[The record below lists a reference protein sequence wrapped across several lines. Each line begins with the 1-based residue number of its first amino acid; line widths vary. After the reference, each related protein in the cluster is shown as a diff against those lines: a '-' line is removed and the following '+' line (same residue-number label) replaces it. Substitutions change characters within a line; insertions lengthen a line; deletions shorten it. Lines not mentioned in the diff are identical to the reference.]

1 MGTLLTLGL
10 AVSALVTPATPPV
23 QDGKIGIFDLAA
35 IHAAPLN
42 AQIVNKTEADGVVT
56 EEIRYD
62 VLPGIRAFAYLS
74 YPSGAKSLATNVE
87 IRNFGAET
95 RRNEAQTGFVGWSV
109 AAPSGNM
116 DPNKRDTVGGAKA
129 SEAFTDDPQKSW
141 VYQHVVEQIR
151 GLDYLATRPEVDMK
165 RVVVSGFS
173 WSGFVGALMHALDNR
188 PCCYVTWNSTGYF
201 ADAKGDSGDQKSRV
215 TRKQYEMYCP
225 SNYAQY
231 GTQPIYIG
239 NSITDYFATLDGAI
253 DMYEKLTCPK
263 EFAWAPNR
271 YHADTSRKEYSG
283 SGTYMWQFQGGGE
296 KTTKIGEGAFE
307 AKGGKLYY
315 KYFVESNVT
324 LARTEVLYSY
334 GGPGHWTGRTWHRAP
349 TTLDPVNGYIA
360 EIPVYDPAI
369 PVYVVGQVEDKVTKC
384 VGNKPQLYIPKDG
397 GIPTATAAYPS
408 MLMDFEDQSD
418 LYFGSGD
425 PEFVGDAHEGQFAAS
440 VTPFA
445 DGTIHIM
452 NIEPVFWKGKT
463 ELHFWLKG
471 DGGSGPLTLYLMRDS
486 DYYFDEDLLKGR
498 YSTITIVGANEVFE
512 NGWHEYAIPL
522 AKIRDINKVDSLWFK
537 TGSDQGNTLQHR
549 KLIIDAIELK

>member
-1 MGTLLTLGL
+1 MRRLISFGL
-10 AVSALVTPATPPV
+10 ALAALAIPFSASAQTE
-23 QDGKIGIFDLAA
+23 KIGIFDLAA

-42 AQIVNKTEADGVVT
+42 AQVVNTTTADGVTT

-74 YPSGAKSLATNVE
+74 YPVGAKGLATNVE
-87 IRNFGAET
+87 IRNFGAES
-95 RRNEAQTGFVGWSV
+95 RRNEAKSGFVGWSV
-109 AAPSGNM
+109 AAPDGNA
-116 DPNKRDTVGGAKA
+116 DPNKKDTLGGAKPT
-129 SEAFTDDPQKSW
+129 EAFTDDPQKSW

-165 RVVVSGFS
+165 RVVVTGFS

-188 PCCYVTWNSTGYF
+188 PVCYVTWNSTGYF
-201 ADAKGDSGDQKSRV
+201 ADPKGNSGDQKSRV
-215 TRKQYEMYCP
+215 TRQQYEMYCP

-253 DMYEKLTCPK
+253 DMYEKLKCPK

-271 YHADTSRKEYSG
+271 YHADTSRKEYAG
-283 SGTYMWQFQGGGE
+283 AGTYMWQFQGNGP
-296 KTTKIGEGAFE
+296 KTSKVLEGAFE
-307 AKGGKLYY
+307 ARAGKLLY
-315 KYFVESNVT
+315 KYYVDSNQT
-324 LARTEVLYSY
+324 LTRTEVLYSY
-334 GGPGHWTGRTWHRAP
+334 GSPGHWTGRTWHRAP
-349 TTLDPVNGYIA
+349 AILDPKDGYVA

-369 PVYVVGQVEDKVTKC
+369 PVYVVGQIEDPVSKC

-397 GIPTATAAYPS
+397 GIATPSAVFPS

-418 LYFGSGD
+418 LYFGSGE
-425 PEFVGDAHEGQFAAS
+425 PQFVGDAHEGQFAAS

-445 DGTIHIM
+445 DGTVHIM

-471 DGGSGPLTLYLMRDS
+471 DGQAGPVTLYLMRDS
-486 DYYFDEDLLKGR
+486 DYFFDEEIFKGR
-498 YSTITIVGANEVFE
+498 FSTITIVGPSEIFE
-512 NGWHEYAIPL
+512 TGWHEYAIPL
-522 AKIRDINKVDSLWFK
+522 SKIRDLNKVDALWFK
-537 TGSDQGNTLQHR
+537 TGIDAANTLQHR
-549 KLIIDAIELK
+549 KLVIDGIEVK